1 MREIDKAFNGL
12 IRAFSDWLL
21 SMESSTGR
29 LNANPVLSFL
39 LCLFSVSISAFSV
52 KHTQLILSFLLTS
65 ILLSSL
71 CGFKDLVRSLW
82 ISSLWFLF
90 SMIIMIPRALGSVE
104 AIIGALIVPLRVATS
119 IMVLSFLIRLLGIKR
134 MIAGISKL
142 TGPILG
148 GDLGLAFGIMMIYIG
163 RYLRSLSRLIL
174 AKASRIIGGSVY
186 DTLSI
191 AVSELFFRGPN
202 DAFKASLVIE
212 ARSLN
217 LGMRNSFRDTLIL
230 VAIAFSYLVP
240 VFLGA

>member
-21 SMESSTGR
+21 SMESLTGR

-65 ILLSSL
+65 ILLYSL
-71 CGFKDLVRSLW
+71 CGFRDLVRSLR

-90 SMIIMIPRALGSVE
+90 SLIIMIPRALGSVE
-104 AIIGALIVPLRVATS
+104 AIIEALIVPLRVATS
-119 IMVLSFLIRLLGIKR
+119 IMVLSFLIRLLGIR
-134 MIAGISKL
+134 RVIAGISKL

-148 GDLGLAFGIMMIYIG
+148 GDLGLAFEIMMIHIG
-163 RYLRSLSRLIL
+163 RYLRSLSGLIL
-174 AKASRIIGGSVY
+174 AKASRIIEGSVY

-191 AVSELFFRGPN
+191 AASELFFRGPN

-212 ARSLN
+212 ARSLD
-217 LGMRNSFRDTLIL
+217 LEMRNSFRDTSIL